1 MEKDKSKIIN
11 LEDRTE
17 VDSKEIPWEP
27 SEKEPFSV
35 LKEEIKE
42 DEKSGGI

>member
-1 MEKDKSKIIN
+1 MKKDESKIIN

-17 VDSKEIPWEP
+17 VDPKEIPWEP

-35 LKEEIKE
+35 PKEKIKE
-42 DEKSGGI
+42 DEKSGGM